1 MSFYQ
6 KIKPILFK
14 IDPENAHNLMTKFML
29 IPPKIP
35 LLESCLARR
44 YCSVYQSLTQNIHG
58 LHFYNP
64 VGLAS
69 GFDKNGEFVRGMAG
83 IGFGFLEL
91 GSVTQMPQEGNPKPR
106 VFRHV
111 VEESLQNAMGF
122 NNIGVRGMIANL
134 KKHYPFSIPLGIN
147 IGKNKNLVLADSL
160 KNYEL
165 SLEALKDYGDY
176 FTFNLSSP
184 NTPNLRDL
192 QNESF
197 VEELLA
203 MARSIT
209 QKPLFIK
216 ISPDMEI
223 DSMLAVCQ
231 KAIECNVS
239 GIVATNTTIDYATVS
254 HPIQK
259 DGVGIGGI
267 SGKALCQKS
276 REILRILAQHFFGKT
291 ILISLG
297 GVGDSDEVYKRLKLG
312 ASLVQIMSALV
323 YQGPSLIA
331 RINKEVHQKLV
342 ADGFANITEVIG
354 KEIA

>member
-6 KIKPILFK
+6 KIKPLLFK
-14 IDPENAHNLMTKFML
+14 MDPERAHNLMTKLML

-35 LLESCLARR
+35 LIESCLVSS
-44 YCSVYQSLTQNIHG
+44 YCCVYDTLIQDIHG

-69 GFDKNGEFVRGMAG
+69 GFDKNAEFVRGMAG

-91 GSVTQMPQEGNPKPR
+91 GSITQMPQEGNPKPR
-106 VFRHV
+106 IFRHV
-111 VEESLQNAMGF
+111 AEESIQNAMGF
-122 NNIGVRGMIANL
+122 NNIGVRGMLANL
-134 KKHYPFSIPLGIN
+134 KKHYPFSVPLGVN

-165 SLEALKDYGDY
+165 SLEVLKDYGDY

-197 VEELLA
+197 IEELLI
-203 MARSIT
+203 MARGIT

-231 KAIECNVS
+231 KAIDCKVS
-239 GIVATNTTIDYATVS
+239 GIIATNTTVDYTTVS
-254 HPIQK
+254 YPIQK
-259 DGVGIGGI
+259 DSVGVGGI
-267 SGKALCQKS
+267 SGRALCQKS

-291 ILISLG
+291 TLISLG
-297 GVGDSDEVYKRLKLG
+297 GISDSHEAYQRIKLG

-331 RINKEVHQKLV
+331 KINKELHQKLL
-342 ADGFANITEVIG
+342 ADGFKNITEAIG